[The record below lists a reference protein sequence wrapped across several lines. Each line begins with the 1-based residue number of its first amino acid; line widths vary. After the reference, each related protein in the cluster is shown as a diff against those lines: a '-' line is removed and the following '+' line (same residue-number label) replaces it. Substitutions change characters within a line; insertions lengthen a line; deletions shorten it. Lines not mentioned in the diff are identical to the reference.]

1 MGATM
6 RYRIA
11 KAPDGHYVVLPA
23 PLSVVPI
30 SETYATREAAQSEA
44 DHANA
49 LREANQEVLT

>member
-1 MGATM
+1 M

-11 KAPDGHYVVLPA
+11 KAPDGHYLVVSAGLA
-23 PLSVVPI
+23 VVPI

-49 LREANQEVLT
+49 LCEANQEVPV